1 MKKISLYVF
10 VSLILACSYII
21 GILKFLSENEED
33 RCEMTYMFEYPQYVK
48 ISNKADKEFR
58 KYGLY
63 AYSEGRLTERTRNM
77 YFDGIP
83 VLFIPGNA
91 GSHKQVRSLSSVA
104 LRKWMNS
111 RTSYHFDYFAVDLN
125 EEYSGLYGPLLF
137 DQLRYVNASLYRILE
152 LYADRQKPP
161 ESVVVVGHSMGGIIA
176 MKLLSELEQP
186 ELISVL
192 ITLASP
198 LKRAAMS
205 LDYHMN
211 KFYEGIFDEDFS
223 ATTVVS
229 LAGGYKDILMH
240 PHFTKR
246 QNNEIIHVSTSHIPM
261 SWTESNHVQIL
272 WCKQVVMALNRALF
286 DSVDM
291 KTRLI
296 STNTTYRNEAFKH
309 HLIKNSGTKVK
320 NHEQYSKLV
329 TINTKG
335 KWIDDIR
342 KVYSIEYPRGLHEPH
357 WNMVGLSDLP
367 GYEILTVLAV
377 NLEVTDWIFACNA
390 YYIQQT
396 SRACQEGFHLSHKS
410 EIAPSVKHKRRFFH
424 INMKYLKQYR
434 NDLSHIVFRA
444 LPTNEPVKFH
454 VDIHG
459 LNDRNLTVNLPG
471 VFSFSK
477 QTILERTPE
486 NALSYEVALPA
497 LNNIIQYYRLFL
509 EPIECLKML
518 LTWLDEG
525 MTVTAALKKITV
537 KDVSYW
543 IASAWDDVRVST
555 LQKPWRKLF
564 QIEAKGDGK
573 NNNSIAEIVDL
584 ANQLP
589 TELLINDEDVN
600 EWIMQDQQMGLTDDA
615 IADMVKFHVDIHGLN
630 DRNLTVN
637 LPGVFSF
644 SKQTILER
652 TPENALS
659 YEVALPALNNI
670 IQYYRLFLEPIECLK
685 SDHHASVTLTVP
697 WSNENYHG
705 FITNNMKKPFNIRL
719 YSSKPFDL
727 NNATAKLKIILDPS
741 CRYKISVQSSLF
753 GVLGQLAR
761 TYTPLLVAN
770 LAVIALMS
778 LRHQLIT
785 LEDGYCSI
793 IFTAIQEG
801 AKPYYVFCVYVL
813 LSRLLSLPF
822 LPDILL
828 KPDHIYL
835 VGDGVD
841 FFLIP
846 LFLYTCSVGFFW
858 ILIVLFSISLI
869 AMESTVHKLSL
880 KLLARSVS
888 FNMAWSDYLMSYLHK
903 VPVVVALTLISLSLT
918 TCGGLALCLG
928 AMFYF
933 LRLTQMSQDFVEEIV
948 WFIGKKIARRIKS
961 FFSRNKNKPENQI
974 VALTPVEDTNKH
986 ISLPH
991 NIKQITG
998 APENESD
1005 EDDTE
1010 DDTEEKLLESE
1021 ETEETDIEVLEPD
1034 MVDKNMETDEGT
1046 DQKHK
1051 IVQAQCELEDKETE
1065 TNPEVGVQV
1074 KLEEK
1079 VQNMG
1084 DGDITKDLNLN
1095 QTSNSSETEEKTNI
1109 DSQLLQ
1115 ISSVSGVKHETSA
1128 NEVEDKS
1135 KDKKTE
1141 DPELSSAYNA
1151 IFFHSTLFFLW
1162 CIITVI
1168 NVPAVLTW
1176 AHSFKYS
1183 TVLEADSSFIPGFT
1197 LSICA
1202 LILWQFEFPRTNRK
1216 WMKELQKFVLLM
1228 AIICLLF
1235 ASISIYRISYIL
1247 MLTIVVVTLHQVFA
1261 PQEDDSVIEEDDDE
1275 RTRYSDLKAKME

>member
-1 MKKISLYVF
+1 MKKISIYVF

-104 LRKWMNS
+104 LRKWLNS

-137 DQLRYVNASLYRILE
+137 DQLRYVNASLHRVLE
-152 LYADRQKPP
+152 LYEDRQQPP

-198 LKRAAMS
+198 LKRPALS

-223 ATTVVS
+223 KTTVVS
-229 LAGGYKDILMH
+229 LEGGYKDILMH

-246 QNNEIIHVSTSHIPM
+246 ENNDIIHVSTSHIPM

-286 DSVDM
+286 DSVNM

-296 STNTTYRNEAFKH
+296 STNATYRKHAFKH

-320 NHEQYSKLV
+320 DREQYSKLV

-342 KVYSIEYPRGLHEPH
+342 KTYSIDHARGLNEPH
-357 WNMVGLSDLP
+357 WNMVALSDLP
-367 GYEILTVLAV
+367 GYEILSVLAV

-390 YYIQQT
+390 YYIKQT
-396 SRACQEGFHLSHKS
+396 SRAC
-410 EIAPSVKHKRRFFH
+410 
-424 INMKYLKQYR
+424 
-434 NDLSHIVFRA
+434 
-444 LPTNEPVKFH
+444 
-454 VDIHG
+454 
-459 LNDRNLTVNLPG
+459 
-471 VFSFSK
+471 
-477 QTILERTPE
+477 
-486 NALSYEVALPA
+486 
-497 LNNIIQYYRLFL
+497 
-509 EPIECLKML
+509 
-518 LTWLDEG
+518 
-525 MTVTAALKKITV
+525 
-537 KDVSYW
+537 
-543 IASAWDDVRVST
+543 
-555 LQKPWRKLF
+555 
-564 QIEAKGDGK
+564 
-573 NNNSIAEIVDL
+573 
-584 ANQLP
+584 
-589 TELLINDEDVN
+589 
-600 EWIMQDQQMGLTDDA
+600 
-615 IADMVKFHVDIHGLN
+615 
-630 DRNLTVN
+630 
-637 LPGVFSF
+637 
-644 SKQTILER
+644 
-652 TPENALS
+652 
-659 YEVALPALNNI
+659 
-670 IQYYRLFLEPIECLK
+670 
-685 SDHHASVTLTVP
+685 
-697 WSNENYHG
+697 
-705 FITNNMKKPFNIRL
+705 
-719 YSSKPFDL
+719 
-727 NNATAKLKIILDPS
+727 
-741 CRYKISVQSSLF
+741 VQSSLF

-761 TYTPLLVAN
+761 TYTPLLITN

-785 LEDGYCSI
+785 LENGYCSI

-801 AKPYYVFCVYVL
+801 AKPYYVFCAYVL
-813 LSRLLSLPF
+813 LTRLLSIPF

-828 KPDHIYL
+828 KPDHIHL

-841 FFLIP
+841 FFLVP

-858 ILIVLFSISLI
+858 ILIVFFSVSLI

-903 VPVVVALTLISLSLT
+903 
-918 TCGGLALCLG
+918 
-928 AMFYF
+928 
-933 LRLTQMSQDFVEEIV
+933 LTQMSQDFVEEIV
-948 WFIGKKIARRIKS
+948 WFIGKKIARGIKR
-961 FFSRNKNKPENQI
+961 FFSRKKNKPENQI
-974 VALTPVEDTNKH
+974 VAITPIEDTNKH
-986 ISLPH
+986 ISVQH

-998 APENESD
+998 AQGNESE
-1005 EDDTE
+1005 EDVTE
-1010 DDTEEKLLESE
+1010 DDTEKHLESE
-1021 ETEETDIEVLEPD
+1021 ETEETDIDALESD
-1034 MVDKNMETDEGT
+1034 MIDNSVETD

-1051 IVQAQCELEDKETE
+1051 IVQAQCELKDKETE
-1065 TNPEVGVQV
+1065 TNPEIGVQV
-1074 KLEEK
+1074 KLEENDGFSK
-1079 VQNMG
+1079 DAATSKSENAFTEENAIKKYHLKEKPVQNMS

-1095 QTSNSSETEEKTNI
+1095 QSSNSNETEEKTNV

-1115 ISSVSGVKHETSA
+1115 ISAGSAGKHETSA
-1128 NEVEDKS
+1128 NEVKDRS
-1135 KDKKTE
+1135 KDERTG

-1176 AHSFKYS
+1176 AHNFKYN
-1183 TVLEADSSFIPGFT
+1183 TVLEADDSFIPGFT
-1197 LSICA
+1197 LSICS
-1202 LILWQFEFPRTNRK
+1202 LILWQFELPRTNR
-1216 WMKELQKFVLLM
+1216 
-1228 AIICLLF
+1228 
-1235 ASISIYRISYIL
+1235 
-1247 MLTIVVVTLHQVFA
+1247 
-1261 PQEDDSVIEEDDDE
+1261 
-1275 RTRYSDLKAKME
+1275 

>member
-1 MKKISLYVF
+1 MKKISIYVF

-104 LRKWMNS
+104 LRKWLNS

-137 DQLRYVNASLYRILE
+137 DQLRYVNASLHRILE
-152 LYADRQKPP
+152 LYEDRQQPP

-198 LKRAAMS
+198 LKRPALS

-223 ATTVVS
+223 KTTIVS
-229 LAGGYKDILMH
+229 LGGGYKDILMH

-246 QNNEIIHVSTSHIPM
+246 KNNDIIHVSTSHIPM

-286 DSVDM
+286 DSVNM

-296 STNTTYRNEAFKH
+296 STNATYRKHAFKH

-320 NHEQYSKLV
+320 DSEQYSKLV

-342 KVYSIEYPRGLHEPH
+342 KMYSIEHARGLNEPH
-357 WNMVGLSDLP
+357 WNMIALSDLP
-367 GYEILTVLAV
+367 GYEILSILAV

-390 YYIQQT
+390 YYIKQT

-410 EIAPSVKHKRRFFH
+410 EIAPSVKYKRRFLH

-459 LNDRNLTVNLPG
+459 VNDRNITVSLPG
-471 VFSFSK
+471 MFSFSK
-477 QTILERTPE
+477 QTILEKTPE
-486 NALSYEVALPA
+486 SAVYYEL
-497 LNNIIQYYRLFL
+497 
-509 EPIECLKML
+509 
-518 LTWLDEG
+518 
-525 MTVTAALKKITV
+525 
-537 KDVSYW
+537 
-543 IASAWDDVRVST
+543 
-555 LQKPWRKLF
+555 
-564 QIEAKGDGK
+564 
-573 NNNSIAEIVDL
+573 
-584 ANQLP
+584 
-589 TELLINDEDVN
+589 
-600 EWIMQDQQMGLTDDA
+600 
-615 IADMVKFHVDIHGLN
+615 
-630 DRNLTVN
+630 
-637 LPGVFSF
+637 
-644 SKQTILER
+644 
-652 TPENALS
+652 
-659 YEVALPALNNI
+659 ALPALNNI

-685 SDHHASVTLTVP
+685 SDHHASITLTVP
-697 WSNENYHG
+697 WSNEDYHG
-705 FITNNMKKPFNIRL
+705 FITNNMKKPFIMRL
-719 YSSKPFDL
+719 YSSKPSKNFD
-727 NNATAKLKIILDPS
+727 NATAKLKLILDPS

-761 TYTPLLVAN
+761 TYTPLLIAN

-785 LEDGYCSI
+785 LENGYCSI

-801 AKPYYVFCVYVL
+801 AKPYYVFCAYVL
-813 LSRLLSLPF
+813 LTRLLSLPF

-828 KPDHIYL
+828 KPDHIHL

-841 FFLIP
+841 FFLVP

-918 TCGGLALCLG
+918 TCGGLALFLG
-928 AMFYF
+928 AVFYF

-948 WFIGKKIARRIKS
+948 WFIGKKIARAIKI
-961 FFSRNKNKPENQI
+961 FFSRKKNKPENQI
-974 VALTPVEDTNKH
+974 VAITQIEDTNKH
-986 ISLPH
+986 ISVQH
-991 NIKQITG
+991 NINQITG
-998 APENESD
+998 AQGNESE
-1005 EDDTE
+1005 EDVTE
-1010 DDTEEKLLESE
+1010 DDTEKHLESE
-1021 ETEETDIEVLEPD
+1021 ETEETDIEALELD
-1034 MVDKNMETDEGT
+1034 IIDNNVETD

-1065 TNPEVGVQV
+1065 TNPEIGVQV
-1074 KLEEK
+1074 KLEENDGFPK
-1079 VQNMG
+1079 DAATSKSENPFTEENAIKKCHLKEKPVQNMG

-1095 QTSNSSETEEKTNI
+1095 QSSNSNETEEKTNI

-1115 ISSVSGVKHETSA
+1115 ISEGIGVKHETSA
-1128 NEVEDKS
+1128 NKVEDRS
-1135 KDKKTE
+1135 KDKRTG

-1176 AHSFKYS
+1176 AHNFKYN
-1183 TVLEADSSFIPGFT
+1183 TVLEADDSFIPGFT
-1197 LSICA
+1197 LSICS
-1202 LILWQFEFPRTNRK
+1202 LILWQFEFPKTNRK
-1216 WMKELQKFVLLM
+1216 WMKELQNFVLLM

-1235 ASISIYRISYIL
+1235 ASLSIYRISYIL

-1261 PQEDDSVIEEDDDE
+1261 PQEADSVSEEDDDE

>member
-486 NALSYEVALPA
+486 NALY
-497 LNNIIQYYRLFL
+497 
-509 EPIECLKML
+509 
-518 LTWLDEG
+518 
-525 MTVTAALKKITV
+525 
-537 KDVSYW
+537 
-543 IASAWDDVRVST
+543 
-555 LQKPWRKLF
+555 
-564 QIEAKGDGK
+564 
-573 NNNSIAEIVDL
+573 
-584 ANQLP
+584 
-589 TELLINDEDVN
+589 
-600 EWIMQDQQMGLTDDA
+600 
-615 IADMVKFHVDIHGLN
+615 
-630 DRNLTVN
+630 
-637 LPGVFSF
+637 
-644 SKQTILER
+644 
-652 TPENALS
+652 

-753 GVLGQLAR
+753 GVIGQLAR

-801 AKPYYVFCVYVL
+801 AKPYYVFCAYVL